1 MKLQSQSIDQ
11 SKPEQNGTEK
21 YPRPVTRG
29 SGLQSSF
36 LCLVICAVLIT
47 FLLGENANEIMQT
60 DFDHTIHLIYSFII
74 FKFGNLFLFFSHAMM
89 TGSYTDTLHPIVDK
103 IALTLGYKQL
113 QYAVVID
120 AGSTGSRVIAYE
132 FHIGYLDS
140 RLVLDKEL
148 FVQVKPGLSFYHD
161 KPTEVL
167 ENDTISL
174 THVGQIYVKI

>member
-1 MKLQSQSIDQ
+1 ML
-11 SKPEQNGTEK
+11 
-21 YPRPVTRG
+21 
-29 SGLQSSF
+29 
-36 LCLVICAVLIT
+36 
-47 FLLGENANEIMQT
+47 
-60 DFDHTIHLIYSFII
+60 
-74 FKFGNLFLFFSHAMM
+74 
-89 TGSYTDTLHPIVDK
+89 TGSYTDTLHPIVDT

-161 KPTEVL
+161 KPTEVI
-167 ENDTISL
+167 ENVTICL
-174 THVGQIYVKI
+174 THAGLFITIFFLLILFLLFVIIKGSGVNQRLTG